1 MLLVID
7 CGNTN
12 TVIGIFEGDAK
23 VASWRMKTDPKKTA
37 DDHAVWLDHH
47 MKRAEISRAMIKGAV
62 IASVVP
68 ACQPQ
73 YCKLVDDHFG
83 VDCFV
88 IEGSDPSHG
97 ITIDIDRPEQAG
109 ADRIANAAG
118 AAAYDLPAIVI
129 DFGTATTFDL
139 VDEKGAYIGGVIAP
153 GVNLSIDALY
163 QAAARLP
170 LIDPSQWSES
180 MPVHGRSTIDA
191 MNAGLFYGYIS
202 LVEGL
207 IDRIITSTGKKM
219 TVIATGGLAAIFSQS
234 ISGVD
239 HHDPD
244 LTLKGMVSIYT
255 SRKQDRA

>member
-1 MLLVID
+1 
-7 CGNTN
+7 
-12 TVIGIFEGDAK
+12 
-23 VASWRMKTDPKKTA
+23 
-37 DDHAVWLDHH
+37 
-47 MKRAEISRAMIKGAV
+47 
-62 IASVVP
+62 
-68 ACQPQ
+68 
-73 YCKLVDDHFG
+73 
-83 VDCFV
+83 
-88 IEGSDPSHG
+88 
-97 ITIDIDRPEQAG
+97 
-109 ADRIANAAG
+109 
-118 AAAYDLPAIVI
+118 
-129 DFGTATTFDL
+129 
-139 VDEKGAYIGGVIAP
+139 
-153 GVNLSIDALY
+153 
-163 QAAARLP
+163 
-170 LIDPSQWSES
+170 